1 MISKIRAIGLLIVY
15 ISALI
20 LSIIL
25 TWMAFAE
32 DLPLFGIVLLMDLTL
47 LVLIIIIGVRREVVE
62 MWKE

>member
-1 MISKIRAIGLLIVY
+1 MMSKIRAIGLLIVY
-15 ISALI
+15 IGTLI

-25 TWMAFAE
+25 TWIAFTE
-32 DLPLFGIVLLMDLTL
+32 NLPLFGIVLLMGLTL